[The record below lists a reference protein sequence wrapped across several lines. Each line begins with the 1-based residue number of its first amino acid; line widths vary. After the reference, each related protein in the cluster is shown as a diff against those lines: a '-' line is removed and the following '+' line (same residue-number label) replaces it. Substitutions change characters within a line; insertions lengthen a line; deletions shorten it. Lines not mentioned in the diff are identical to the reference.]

1 MSANYTVK
9 LEGTAELLQ
18 NLARIDSSIR
28 GTVALQAVGAGAQQ
42 IKGRAVINAPVLT
55 GALKNSG
62 IVHTM
67 NEGDK
72 AVAEISFGGGL
83 RYARIQEFGG
93 TISAK
98 NAKYLRFRYHGK
110 WAMKK
115 SVTIKGKHYLG
126 NAIDQEK
133 GSAVNAMADV
143 IRSFLEQ

>member
-1 MSANYTVK
+1 MSDYTVK
-9 LEGTAELLQ
+9 LEGTEELLQ
-18 NLARIDSSIR
+18 NLARINSDIR

-55 GALKNSG
+55 GALKNSA

-72 AVAEISFGGGL
+72 AVAEIGFGRGL

-93 TISAK
+93 TVSAK

-110 WAMKK
+110 WVSKK
-115 SVTIKGKHYLG
+115 SVKIIGKHYLG
-126 NAIDQEK
+126 NAIEQEK
-133 GSAVNAMADV
+133 GNAVTAMGNV
-143 IRSFLEQ
+143 IRSYLGS

>member
-28 GTVALQAVGAGAQQ
+28 GTVALRAVNAGAIQ
-42 IKGRAVINAPVLT
+42 IENRAKINAHVLT
-55 GALKNSG
+55 GALRNSASTTAKN
-62 IVHTM
+62 TA
-67 NEGDK
+67 EG
-72 AVAEISFGGGL
+72 AEAEIGFRGL

-93 TISAK
+93 YAGRGHRTKI
-98 NAKYLRFRYHGK
+98 
-110 WAMKK
+110 
-115 SVTIKGKHYLG
+115 TGKHYLG